1 MGTRGAV
8 VSPKLC
14 GIIIVLHAV
23 IASASGLAA
32 APVKS
37 LHNLPGHAQVYLA
50 AGACVAWRINDKQK
64 GNLYAEATVVEGSPC
79 QRETLK
85 CAC

>member
-1 MGTRGAV
+1 MSARGAAA
-8 VSPKLC
+8 SPRLW
-14 GIIIVLHAV
+14 GIVILLQAV

-32 APVKS
+32 TPGTS

-50 AGACVAWRINDKQK
+50 AGACVAWRVDDWR
-64 GNLYAEATVVEGSPC
+64 YADLNAEVTVGEGSSCP
-79 QRETLK
+79 QETLK